1 MAALHQLIA
10 MPAPGDV
17 LSPSSCNQFLGCGFK
32 YCCRKVLHLPDP
44 PTGALTLGKSLHA
57 AIGANFEQKIETQED
72 LPAAG
77 VAAVYRQAWAESS
90 VETEFRDDENPKE
103 LKELGEFL
111 TVKYL
116 DEAAPEIQPAAVE
129 FQVSGRIGGV
139 AVHGYVDL
147 LDVTGRIIDLKSGAR
162 KPGDISN
169 DYRFQIA
176 TYAQLIPG
184 NPGRARLDTLTKTK
198 KPELVQQEFT
208 VEPSDVE
215 QTQKLYPAVQQ
226 AIRAGHFLPNRSSNL
241 CSRKY
246 CSFWRRCEQEF
257 GGRVSG

>member
-1 MAALHQLIA
+1 MTGVQTCALPI
-10 MPAPGDV
+10 
-17 LSPSSCNQFLGCGFK
+17 
-32 YCCRKVLHLPDP
+32 
-44 PTGALTLGKSLHA
+44 
-57 AIGANFEQKIETQED
+57 
-72 LPAAG
+72 
-77 VAAVYRQAWAESS
+77 WAESS
-90 VETEFRDDENPKE
+90 VETEFREDENPKE
-103 LKELGEFL
+103 LKELGEAL

-116 DEAAPEIQPAAVE
+116 DEACPAIEPAAVE
-129 FQVSGRIGGV
+129 FQVCGHIGGV

-147 LDVTGRIIDLKSGAR
+147 LDVEGRIIDLKSAAR

-184 NPGRARLDTLTKTK
+184 GTGKARLDTLTKTK

-246 CSFWRRCEQEF
+246 CSFWRECERAF
-257 GGRVSG
+257 GGRVLG

>member
-1 MAALHQLIA
+1 MDKSQSAIPRWRGA
-10 MPAPGDV
+10 
-17 LSPSSCNQFLGCGFK
+17 SPNT
-32 YCCRKVLHLPDP
+32 VPELPDILGGCL
-44 PTGALTLGKSLHA
+44 GA
-57 AIGANFEQKIETQED
+57 
-72 LPAAG
+72 
-77 VAAVYRQAWAESS
+77 
-90 VETEFRDDENPKE
+90 
-103 LKELGEFL
+103 
-111 TVKYL
+111 
-116 DEAAPEIQPAAVE
+116 
-129 FQVSGRIGGV
+129 
-139 AVHGYVDL
+139 
-147 LDVTGRIIDLKSGAR
+147 AR
-162 KPGDISN
+162 KPGEISN

-226 AIRAGHFLPNRSSNL
+226 AIRAGHFLPNRSSHL